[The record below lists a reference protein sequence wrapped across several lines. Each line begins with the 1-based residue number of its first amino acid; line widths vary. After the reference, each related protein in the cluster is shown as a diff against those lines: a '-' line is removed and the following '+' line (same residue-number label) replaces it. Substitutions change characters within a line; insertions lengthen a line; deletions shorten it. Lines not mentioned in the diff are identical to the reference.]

1 MLSRKDLFNFVE
13 EGKLSISWLV
23 GRHLDGSH
31 GLIGRPRNLVDSVL
45 LSRQHLVHHFALIM
59 QRQQFQMF
67 LDVPMVFF
75 FANLGPNV
83 PSVVWTRARRRMT
96 NNPDVSGG
104 GRISIAKYIVGIEP
118 FSASRTFQ
126 ETSLLLDG
134 WRAVKRFEQGKKKNE
149 TNDQKRWGNW
159 AVDDGSCLQATEI
172 IRSRLSIG
180 RRRWR

>member
-1 MLSRKDLFNFVE
+1 
-13 EGKLSISWLV
+13 
-23 GRHLDGSH
+23 
-31 GLIGRPRNLVDSVL
+31 
-45 LSRQHLVHHFALIM
+45 
-59 QRQQFQMF
+59 MF

-134 WRAVKRFEQGKKKNE
+134 
-149 TNDQKRWGNW
+149 
-159 AVDDGSCLQATEI
+159 
-172 IRSRLSIG
+172 
-180 RRRWR
+180 